1 MYHKLFVATIT
12 ALLMV
17 MFSEETSAASTPL
30 VKNDNP
36 YLGMS
41 IEELMQV
48 QVSVASK
55 KAQSIED
62 TAAAVYVITA
72 EDIHRSVATTIP
84 ELLRGVPGFEASR
97 IDSHT
102 WATSARGLASGFS
115 ADLLVMID
123 GRSVFTPLFGGVYWD
138 VQNIML
144 KDVDRIEIVRGS
156 GGAIWGANAVAG
168 VINIITKSSFDT
180 EGGLVVAGGV
190 SDKKE
195 KGFVATRYGFSLGE
209 HGAGRIYAKG
219 FKRDDANARAN
230 AAVPDWKEQRVGF
243 RGDWDL
249 AGDSTFML
257 DTAAYKGSES
267 SVSSIMS
274 ASAPYKTLTTYQT
287 DTSGAHMLGLWKK
300 SGLSVQAYFDR
311 TERSRLVFG
320 EKRDTT
326 DIEVKYHQTSIDNHD
341 IQYGM
346 GYRLTSDDMT
356 NTYTIN
362 FNPASKTDPLYS
374 AFIQDE
380 ITITP
385 DVLVTL
391 GLKVEH
397 NNYSG
402 AENAPNIRALWKMTE
417 NQRLWASVS
426 RSFIPP
432 TRADHDMSQVFVS
445 SAFFNLNQV
454 PSPNV
459 KTTDVRSYELGYRY
473 IAGHDFTLEFAS
485 YFNDYTNYVT
495 NEELPYDP
503 VTSSVGIESA
513 NYLDGF
519 IKGFELNTVWQT
531 LDELRLTMSYAWS
544 KAMSSS
550 TGGNDT
556 GSQGIFET
564 RKMNHAWVFGSKW
577 DVTDHVIW
585 DTSYYVNTESIATGI
600 PGYTRLDTRLGWQP
614 TEDLAL
620 SLAVQNLQDKKHA
633 EFPTFSNE
641 LNEFGRSYYADVT
654 FGF

>member
-1 MYHKLFVATIT
+1 
-12 ALLMV
+12 
-17 MFSEETSAASTPL
+17 
-30 VKNDNP
+30 
-36 YLGMS
+36 
-41 IEELMQV
+41 
-48 QVSVASK
+48 
-55 KAQSIED
+55 
-62 TAAAVYVITA
+62 
-72 EDIHRSVATTIP
+72 
-84 ELLRGVPGFEASR
+84 
-97 IDSHT
+97 
-102 WATSARGLASGFS
+102 
-115 ADLLVMID
+115 
-123 GRSVFTPLFGGVYWD
+123 
-138 VQNIML
+138 
-144 KDVDRIEIVRGS
+144 
-156 GGAIWGANAVAG
+156 
-168 VINIITKSSFDT
+168 
-180 EGGLVVAGGV
+180 
-190 SDKKE
+190 
-195 KGFVATRYGFSLGE
+195 
-209 HGAGRIYAKG
+209 
-219 FKRDDANARAN
+219 
-230 AAVPDWKEQRVGF
+230 
-243 RGDWDL
+243 
-249 AGDSTFML
+249 
-257 DTAAYKGSES
+257 
-267 SVSSIMS
+267 
-274 ASAPYKTLTTYQT
+274 
-287 DTSGAHMLGLWKK
+287 
-300 SGLSVQAYFDR
+300 VQAYFDR
-311 TERSRLVFG
+311 TDRSRLVFG